1 MTVTIK
7 SEDVGKYNIEISQD
21 KFTSVYKVALN
32 RCVGDYYVTDNE
44 RLYGTR
50 ELLRLIEVGASCF
63 NHYCVDY
70 DDA

>member
-7 SEDVGKYNIEISQD
+7 SEDIGKYNIEISQD

-44 RLYGTR
+44 RLYGTLKKANCR
-50 ELLRLIEVGASCF
+50 FAALKNKLRKEM
-63 NHYCVDY
+63 
-70 DDA
+70 